1 MHIYFALL
9 ENLGVLPCHDV
20 LQEASYQTQRMK
32 WIPPYY
38 SLQQVYSAAHFILIM
53 SSHLFCVRV
62 CFNAPVLKF
71 TEASKQAI
79 NLCTTC
85 LPICLK
91 SQPLTKSSV
100 NPCTHLS
107 THYPLIIC
115 SSFHQLFCS
124 LVPPPIH
131 PPTYPPTLSAIY
143 MAATSTSS
151 VHVLYN
157 CR

>member
-85 LPICLK
+85 QPICLK
-91 SQPLTKSSV
+91 SHRLANSSI
-100 NPCTHLS
+100 NLNTHLA
-107 THYPLIIC
+107 THYPII
-115 SSFHQLFCS
+115 SVHLFCH
-124 LVPPPIH
+124 PIH
-131 PPTYPPTLSAIY
+131 
-143 MAATSTSS
+143 SS
-151 VHVLYN
+151 VHLFIHPLTHPSTLPPIQPSIFPSSMQVLY
-157 CR
+157 C